1 MKTFHAD
8 QLVTVTID
16 GEALDGIVFEP
27 QGLTKVMVAA
37 YDGTFHTVHPKHV
50 AERSDPGPD
59 DDHLR
64 DIVHRART
72 AGGRSAVGGGQGA
85 RGRAGFHAAAPHRP
99 TGRGG

>member
-8 QLVTVTID
+8 QLVSLTID

-27 QGLTKVMVAA
+27 QGLTKVVVAA
-37 YDGTFHTVHPKHV
+37 SDGTFHTLHPKHV
-50 AERSDPGPD
+50 ADRSVPGPD

-64 DIVHRART
+64 EIVHRART
-72 AGGRSAVGGGQGA
+72 HGQRAAVGGGGH
-85 RGRAGFHAAAPHRP
+85 GRAGFHAAAPHRP